1 MHFEISVPHAYT
13 NWGDDSLKK
22 VYEHKLNKYR
32 ELVEFLR
39 SRNIEVQIYPTIVSS
54 LGAVYKDT
62 ISDLNKVFTQRSK
75 CKTLIKRLYQCRL
88 GVFENLVSISKQ
100 ASSNYLLFGYSEE
113 EIVDNFVDPNS
124 NNEEISDDV
133 IDCNV
138 DNDILFHSLENSNSK
153 QDELVTSN
161 SLNLNQ

>member
-1 MHFEISVPHAYT
+1 M
-13 NWGDDSLKK
+13 
-22 VYEHKLNKYR
+22 
-32 ELVEFLR
+32 
-39 SRNIEVQIYPTIVSS
+39 S

>member
-1 MHFEISVPHAYT
+1 MSFGGLWKLGFNFEASQ
-13 NWGDDSLKK
+13 
-22 VYEHKLNKYR
+22 
-32 ELVEFLR
+32 FL
-39 SRNIEVQIYPTIVSS
+39 TVS
-54 LGAVYKDT
+54 
-62 ISDLNKVFTQRSK
+62 
-75 CKTLIKRLYQCRL
+75 
-88 GVFENLVSISKQ
+88 
-100 ASSNYLLFGYSEE
+100 E

-161 SLNLNQ
+161 SLNLNQWCLPNFHLQILNNFHVILILNLL